1 MAKNS
6 VVRSSSDRRNRI
18 TSRLTGSGSRAGILN
33 QAVLYVLLV
42 GIGFV
47 YLLPILKMISMG
59 MMDIF
64 DLTNPLVEWI
74 PTKFSLENF
83 RKGFIVLGGFD
94 TLIQTSSVMLVIA
107 IAQTLSS
114 AVIGYGFQRFEFR
127 GKTILLALVLTT
139 FLLPP
144 QVTELP
150 NFVQFANYGWLKS
163 IYPILI
169 PSMTGQ
175 GIRHAVF
182 ILIFFQF
189 YRLAPISLDEAAS
202 IDGASPLKTF
212 LNINLRMATPAI
224 IVVFCFS
231 FVWNWNDTNLT
242 GLYFGDAIRTV
253 PIMLKNFEREF
264 TRHFFAGYGSTNMSN
279 IGALQT
285 KGIIMAGTLVSILP
299 LIAMYMLIERK
310 LIESID
316 RSGITGE

>member
-1 MAKNS
+1 MLF
-6 VVRSSSDRRNRI
+6 RS
-18 TSRLTGSGSRAGILN
+18 L
-33 QAVLYVLLV
+33 
-42 GIGFV
+42 
-47 YLLPILKMISMG
+47 G

-74 PTKFSLENF
+74 PTKLSFENY
-83 RKGFIVLGGFD
+83 RKSFIALGGLK
-94 TLIQTSSVMLVIA
+94 TLSETAAVMTA
-107 IAQTLSS
+107 IAAAQTISS
-114 AVIGYGFQRFEFR
+114 AIIGYGFQRFSFT
-127 GKTILLALVLTT
+127 GKNILLALVLMT

-169 PSMTGQ
+169 PSLTGQ
-175 GIRHAVF
+175 GIRHAIF

-189 YRLAPISLDEAAS
+189 YKLAPLSLDEAAY
-202 IDGASPLKTF
+202 IDGAGPLKTF
-212 LNINLRMATPAI
+212 LNINLRMAVPAVV
-224 IVVFCFS
+224 VVFCFS

-242 GLYFGDAIRTV
+242 GLYFGDTIRTV
-253 PIMLKNFEREF
+253 PIMLKNFEREYLRYF
-264 TRHFFAGYGSTNMSN
+264 GTGFGSTNMSN

-285 KGIIMAGTLVSILP
+285 KGVIMAGTLLSIVP
-299 LIAMYMLIERK
+299 LIAMYALVERK

>member
-1 MAKNS
+1 MIKVKRIHS
-6 VVRSSSDRRNRI
+6 FGEMKNRI
-18 TSRLTGSGSRAGILN
+18 TSRLTGSGSRTGILN
-33 QAVLYVLLV
+33 HGVMYILLI

-74 PTKFSLENF
+74 PSKMSFENF

-94 TLIQTSSVMLVIA
+94 TLLQTTAVMLAIG
-107 IAQTLSS
+107 IAQTVSS
-114 AVIGYGFQRFEFR
+114 AVIGYGFQRFDFK
-127 GKTILLALVLTT
+127 GKKILLALVLIT

-169 PSMTGQ
+169 PSLTGQ

-189 YRLAPISLDEAAS
+189 YKLAPISLDEAAS
-202 IDGASPLKTF
+202 IDGAGPLNTF
-212 LNINLRMATPAI
+212 LKINLRMATPAI

-253 PIMLKNFEREF
+253 PLMLKNFERL
-264 TRHFFAGYGSTNMSN
+264 FAGHFNTGSSGTNMSN
-279 IGALQT
+279 IGSLQT
-285 KGIIMAGTLVSILP
+285 KGVIMAGTLMSILP
-299 LIAMYMLIERK
+299 LIVMYTLVERK

>member
-1 MAKNS
+1 MKRNS
-6 VVRSSSDRRNRI
+6 ITRSSADRKNRI

-33 QAVLYVLLV
+33 QAVLYILLV

-74 PTKFSLENF
+74 PTKLSFENF
-83 RKGFIVLGGFD
+83 RKGFIALGGFD
-94 TLIQTSSVMLVIA
+94 TLLQTTMVMLVIA
-107 IAQTLSS
+107 VAQTLSS
-114 AVIGYGFQRFEFR
+114 AVIGYGFQRFEFW
-127 GKTILLALVLTT
+127 GKNLLLALVLIT

-163 IYPILI
+163 IYPILV
-169 PSMTGQ
+169 PSLTGQ

-182 ILIFFQF
+182 ILIFYQF

-212 LNINLRMATPAI
+212 LAINLRMATPAI

-264 TRHFFAGYGSTNMSN
+264 SRNFSTGSGGTNMSN
-279 IGALQT
+279 IGSLQT
-285 KGIIMAGTLVSILP
+285 KGIIMAGTLMSILP
-299 LIAMYMLIERK
+299 LITMYFLVERK

>member
-1 MAKNS
+1 MEKLKS
-6 VVRSSSDRRNRI
+6 VRSFGDRKNRI

-33 QAVLYVLLV
+33 QGVLYILLI

-47 YLLPILKMISMG
+47 YLMPILKMISMG

-64 DLTNPLVEWI
+64 DLTNPLVDWI
-74 PTKFSLENF
+74 PSRISFENF
-83 RKGFIVLGGFD
+83 RKGFIALGGFD
-94 TLIQTSSVMLVIA
+94 TLIQTTLVMLAIA
-107 IAQTLSS
+107 LAQTLSS
-114 AVIGYGFQRFEFR
+114 AVIGYGFQRFDFK
-127 GKTILLALVLTT
+127 GKKILLALVLIT

-163 IYPILI
+163 IYPILV
-169 PSMTGQ
+169 PSLTGQ

-182 ILIFFQF
+182 ILIFYQF

-202 IDGASPLKTF
+202 IDGAGPLKTF

-224 IVVFCFS
+224 VVVFCFS

-242 GLYFGDAIRTV
+242 GLYFGDTIRTV

-264 TRHFFAGYGSTNMSN
+264 SRHFSAGFGGTNMSN
-279 IGALQT
+279 IGSLQT
-285 KGIIMAGTLVSILP
+285 KGVIMAGTLMSILP
-299 LIAMYMLIERK
+299 LIGMYALIERR